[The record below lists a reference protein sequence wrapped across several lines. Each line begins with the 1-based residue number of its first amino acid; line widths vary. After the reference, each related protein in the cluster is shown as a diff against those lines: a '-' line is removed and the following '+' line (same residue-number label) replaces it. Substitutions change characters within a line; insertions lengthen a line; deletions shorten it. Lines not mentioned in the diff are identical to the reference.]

1 MNFLN
6 FVKKL
11 MIVSISTSLNIQ
23 VNNCGRVDVESGSD
37 FYINSSFNVLRQL
50 DTCAAFYFSHLSTNY
65 AYNHFGSC
73 GFVALGSLL
82 SYYDTY
88 LNDNF
93 VDDKY
98 EAKVDLTD
106 LQLAE
111 YFLDNQLIFE
121 SPGVKFD
128 KEETLALNSESYGYY
143 PSFLWNKMSIED
155 RIGFF
160 ANNGYFQYHLL
171 QLAYQH
177 NYDDLKPASQLDF
190 SMNNYDLKD
199 LLNVY
204 LQSKKDDFSSS
215 MIDETNCVSN
225 MTYFDKQYTY
235 TKTDYNKYISNIIDL
250 IKSGV
255 PLLTLINNSN
265 TNKSYYGHF
274 AIAYDY
280 QEGYDLPEDGIIFN
294 VGLSDESDCNVTSI
308 PFYYIKKYTAA
319 TQIHSYFYIN
329 EENFIHKET
338 DNYYYY
344 LDESI
349 TSCLCELSVHKN
361 HEHEYGY
368 RIIDDKT
375 HQYGCVKCL
384 SKILSEENHRYVL
397 GTLYDP
403 RPEYVTCLRCS
414 YVHYL

>member
-1 MNFLN
+1 MNFLK

-11 MIVSISTSLNIQ
+11 MVVTMSTSLNIQ
-23 VNNCGRVDVESGSD
+23 VNNCGRVEAETGSD

-50 DTCAAFYFSHLSTNY
+50 DTCAAFYFSNLSTNY

-98 EAKVDLTD
+98 EENVELTD
-106 LQLAE
+106 LQLAD

-155 RIGFF
+155 RIDFF
-160 ANNGYFQYHLL
+160 ANNGYFQYYLL
-171 QLAYQH
+171 QLAYQQ
-177 NYDDLKPASQLDF
+177 NYEKLKPASKLDF
-190 SMNNYDLKD
+190 AMMDTDLRD

-204 LQSKKDDFSSS
+204 LQSKKDDFSSA
-215 MIDETNCVSN
+215 MIDIGNSVSS
-225 MTYFDKQYTY
+225 YI
-235 TKTDYNKYISNIIDL
+235 NKRNKNFKISTIIDL

-255 PLLTLINNSN
+255 PVLALVNNTKN
-265 TNKSYYGHF
+265 DDKYYGHF

-280 QEGYDLPEDGIIFN
+280 REGYDLPEDGIIFN
-294 VGLSDESDCNVTSI
+294 IGLSDESDCNVTSI
-308 PFYYIKKYTAA
+308 PFYYMKKYTAA
-319 TQIHSYFYIN
+319 TQIYSYFHIN
-329 EENFIHKET
+329 EENFVHEET

-344 LDESI
+344 LDKSI

-384 SKILSEENHRYVL
+384 SRIISEENHRYVL

-403 RPEYVTCLRCS
+403 LPEYVTCLLCS

>member
-1 MNFLN
+1 MNFLK

-11 MIVSISTSLNIQ
+11 MVVTMSTSLNIK
-23 VNNCGRVDVESGSD
+23 VNNCGRVDAETGSD

-50 DTCAAFYFSHLSTNY
+50 DTCAAFYFSNLSTNY

-98 EAKVDLTD
+98 EENVELTD
-106 LQLAE
+106 LQLAD

-155 RIGFF
+155 RIDFF
-160 ANNGYFQYHLL
+160 ANNGYFQYYLL
-171 QLAYQH
+171 QLAYQQ
-177 NYDDLKPASQLDF
+177 NYDDLKPASKLDF
-190 SMNNYDLKD
+190 AMMDTDLRD

-204 LQSKKDDFSSS
+204 LQSKKDDFSSA
-215 MIDETNCVSN
+215 MIDIGNSVSS
-225 MTYFDKQYTY
+225 YI
-235 TKTDYNKYISNIIDL
+235 NKRNKNFKISTIIDL

-255 PLLTLINNSN
+255 PVLALVNNTKN
-265 TNKSYYGHF
+265 DDKYYGHF

-294 VGLSDESDCNVTSI
+294 IGLSDESIVT
-308 PFYYIKKYTAA
+308 
-319 TQIHSYFYIN
+319 
-329 EENFIHKET
+329 
-338 DNYYYY
+338 
-344 LDESI
+344 
-349 TSCLCELSVHKN
+349 
-361 HEHEYGY
+361 
-368 RIIDDKT
+368 
-375 HQYGCVKCL
+375 
-384 SKILSEENHRYVL
+384 
-397 GTLYDP
+397 
-403 RPEYVTCLRCS
+403 
-414 YVHYL
+414 